1 MWIFCGGMPRSGST
15 LQFQLTAHLVE
26 HAGLGSRV
34 EWVRPEEFPRLRD
47 TGASARGWKVFKTH
61 TCTPEIRAEFEAGNA
76 KGVYVFRDVRDVLA
90 SRMRKAGVAF
100 DRLWEDGFLDRV
112 LTGFDRWTSIEAV
125 LVSRYEEMVADLP
138 GEVGRI
144 AAHLGIAVVRDDCER
159 VASEYTLAR
168 QRERI
173 RQAEA
178 TGRLQ
183 RLQGLS
189 ILYDPVSNLHVD
201 HIRSGRSG
209 EWRTVFARAEVAM
222 IEDRTKEWLVANEY
236 ALSLS
241 AWQRLMLKLWYVRSA
256 RRRRGPAAPR
266 QGT

>member
-15 LQFQLTAHLVE
+15 VQFQLTAHLVE

-34 EWVRPEEFPRLRD
+34 EWVRPEEFPALRAKCAA
-47 TGASARGWKVFKTH
+47 TRGWKVFKTH
-61 TCTPEIRAEFEAGNA
+61 RCTPEMRAEFDAGNA

-90 SRMRKAGVAF
+90 SRMRKAGVTF
-100 DRLWEDGFLDRV
+100 DHLWESRFLEQV
-112 LTGFDRWTSIEAV
+112 LTGFDRWTSIAAV
-125 LVSRYEEMVADLP
+125 LVSRYEEMVADVP

-144 AAHLGIAVVRDDCER
+144 AAHLGIAVAPDECER
-159 VASEYTLAR
+159 VASEYTVAR

-173 RQAEA
+173 RQAEV

-183 RLQGLS
+183 RLPGRS
-189 ILYDPVSNLHVD
+189 VLYDPVSNLHVD
-201 HIRSGRSG
+201 HIRSGQSG
-209 EWRTVFARAEVAM
+209 EWRTVFTRAQVAM
-222 IEDRTKEWLVANEY
+222 IEDRAKEWLLANKY

-241 AWQRLMLKLWYVRSA
+241 AWQRVMLKLWYTRTGS
-256 RRRRGPAAPR
+256 GGGQGSP